1 LLGKTKSFAFTQLYL
16 GPESAQCGAAIFPV
30 NGADVAAAR
39 QETGP
44 MTINQ
49 PFPGKTRKLLLGAAT
64 AFALLAGGAG
74 VTQAYAQHAQHG
86 GWSHDGGPGD
96 GNIPVQKIE
105 ARADRML
112 KRVNATPDQTAKIHA
127 IIEAAAT
134 DINPIRKSLSGTR
147 DQMRTL
153 MAAPQIDRAAIET
166 IRSQRAT
173 AMDQI
178 SQRTTRAMED
188 AADVLTPAQR
198 QQLATFMADRQAHH
212 KN

>member
-1 LLGKTKSFAFTQLYL
+1 
-16 GPESAQCGAAIFPV
+16 
-30 NGADVAAAR
+30 
-39 QETGP
+39 

-49 PFPGKTRKLLLGAAT
+49 TLPGKPRTRKLLLGAAT

-74 VTQAYAQHAQHG
+74 VTQAYAQHAHRG
-86 GWSHDGGPGD
+86 DGHGWSMD

-105 ARADRML
+105 GRVDRML
-112 KRVNATPDQTAKIHA
+112 KHVNATPDQTAKIHA
-127 IIEAAAT
+127 IIEGAAT
-134 DINPIRKSLSGTR
+134 DINPIRKSLGGTR

-166 IRSQRAT
+166 LRSQRST

>member
-1 LLGKTKSFAFTQLYL
+1 
-16 GPESAQCGAAIFPV
+16 
-30 NGADVAAAR
+30 
-39 QETGP
+39 
-44 MTINQ
+44 MTTNQ
-49 PFPGKTRKLLLGAAT
+49 TLPGKRTRKLLLGAAT

-74 VTQAYAQHAQHG
+74 ITQAVAQHAHG
-86 GWSHDGGPGD
+86 AGWSMDGS
-96 GNIPVQKIE
+96 IPVQKIE
-105 ARADRML
+105 GRVDHML
-112 KRVNATPDQTAKIHA
+112 KRVNATPDQTARIHA

-153 MAAPQIDRAAIET
+153 MAAPQIDRAGIET

-198 QQLATFMADRQAHH
+198 QQIATFMADRQAHH
-212 KN
+212 KH

>member
-1 LLGKTKSFAFTQLYL
+1 LLAKTKSFAFTQLYL

-49 PFPGKTRKLLLGAAT
+49 PLPGKTRKLLLGAAT

-74 VTQAYAQHAQHG
+74 VTQAYAQHAQH
-86 GWSHDGGPGD
+86 DGGRWSMD
-96 GNIPVQKIE
+96 GNLPVQKIE

-153 MAAPQIDRAAIET
+153 MAGPQIDRAAIET

-188 AADVLTPAQR
+188 AANVLTPAQR
-198 QQLATFMADRQAHH
+198 QQVATFMADRQAHRKH
-212 KN
+212 